1 MLASPEFWIYAAKV
15 VSSPT
20 ISVLRQPR
28 SSQDVSFGVVIA
40 ITDGSAPARP
50 LVSSITMGSS
60 SSVKSITAK
69 KLVSI
74 NNPKITGVIFFMSIP
89 PKVRYASPRH
99 ALYLYYRNDVYALF
113 IPKGGFPSCVYAP
126 HALPVR

>member
-1 MLASPEFWIYAAKV
+1 MSASPEFWIYAAKV

-99 ALYLYYRNDVYALF
+99 ALYLY
-113 IPKGGFPSCVYAP
+113 
-126 HALPVR
+126 